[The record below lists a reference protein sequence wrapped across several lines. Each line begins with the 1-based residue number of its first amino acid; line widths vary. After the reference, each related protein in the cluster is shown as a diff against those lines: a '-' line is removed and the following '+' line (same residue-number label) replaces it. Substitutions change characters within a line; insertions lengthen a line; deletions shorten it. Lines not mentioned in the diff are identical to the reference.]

1 MRLPAQRLTITPAEY
16 KLLKP
21 GLDVLTNG
29 LAGAKA
35 GHFPHRH
42 PWHLIDWVAS
52 DVYRSQA
59 YADEMAVRMI
69 RVRRKLWDLIQS
81 RKIRIDA
88 FELSA
93 LALALRLLRVQKLS
107 DVTQSI
113 STEIRLL
120 QFKIELYRKRAKR
133 AAIVKIGRFEYQSA
147 AERWRRF
154 VAWLRYN
161 SLYLRL
167 PERGEA
173 RSATLW
179 REQRRQL
186 TELINR
192 TLAERFLETPSDVE
206 MVRIVTLATRSL
218 RRGRHLVSLREL
230 LRAPQAHTDFLAR
243 FVEKRIEL
251 KRLPGAPVPAWQA
264 VSDRADRFKEYQE
277 RNRGKVVEP
286 SCISP
291 NKIIK
296 EELDHKVTMPP
307 KVKTPRRYTHER
319 QFLTSELLVNAMTEW
334 LYRNVTMK
342 FNFTTEVCKQ
352 ARFQITHGF
361 LDAYR
366 VNTAATS
373 FNGLM
378 KELRPVEF
386 SDDSGIPISEIA
398 GWLLGCLLAT
408 GQQPGWMYEA
418 FGVAGNRAKRME
430 EKARYDE
437 WTAGLANR
445 SQIDALNA

>member
-1 MRLPAQRLTITPAEY
+1 MSLPTQRLTITPAENR
-16 KLLKP
+16 LLKP
-21 GLDVLTNG
+21 GLDVLANG

-42 PWHLIDWVAS
+42 LIDWVTA

-59 YADEMAVRMI
+59 YDDEMAVRMI
-69 RVRRKLWDLIQS
+69 RVRRKLWDLNQS

-93 LALALRLLRVQKLS
+93 LALASRLSRAQKLV
-107 DVTQSI
+107 DATQSI

-133 AAIVKIGRFEYQSA
+133 SAIASTRRLEYQSA

-161 SLYLRL
+161 ILYVNV
-167 PERGEA
+167 PNRGEPQP
-173 RSATLW
+173 ATLW

-186 TELINR
+186 SELIKKS
-192 TLAERFLETPSDVE
+192 LAQRFFETPSDME
-206 MVRIVTLATRSL
+206 MMHIVTLATRSL
-218 RRGRHLVSLREL
+218 RRGRHPMSLREL

-264 VSDRADRFKEYQE
+264 VSDRVDRFKEYQE
-277 RNRGKVVEP
+277 RNRGKIVEP
-286 SCISP
+286 SSISP
-291 NKIIK
+291 DRIIK
-296 EELDHKVTMPP
+296 EERDREVTTPP

-319 QFLTSELLVNAMTEW
+319 QFLTSEILVNAMAGW
-334 LYRNVTMK
+334 LFQNVTMK

-352 ARFQITHGF
+352 ARFQITHGL

-366 VNTAATS
+366 VKTAATS

-386 SDDSGIPISEIA
+386 SDDSAILISEIA

-408 GQQPGWMYEA
+408 GQQPRWMYEA
-418 FGVAGNRAKRME
+418 FGAAGNRAKRME
-430 EKARYDE
+430 KKRA
-437 WTAGLANR
+437 TMNGLPH
-445 SQIDALNA
+445 